1 MDYNSMHGPGHSNF
15 SSPIAHRM
23 PTVSA
28 AQALQ
33 DLKTSPTRCI
43 STGLSHLDCALQN
56 REVVSLEEEA
66 VYGGVSRG
74 KVTEIYGPPGVGK
87 TALGMQLATSALH
100 AGEGVI
106 WVDASHPISGTRLA
120 QILTSHQPI
129 SQDSS
134 SNPATLST
142 LLSNLTHF
150 FTPSLA
156 HLLALL
162 THPTTS
168 NPAPNTSLIVIDSFS
183 TLISNAFPRSTDATP
198 RKPSAPKFSSRKFPI
213 LQHLISSLSKLAT
226 TRNLAIVVTSQCVTK
241 MRPGAG
247 AVLVPAV
254 NATAWEQGLGCRVE
268 LMRDWGWEE
277 ENGDLVEGVR
287 LARVVKAE
295 GVATGGSRLVG
306 LGVGERG
313 LYFISLPSTLTH
325 SPAPPNPH
333 TLSSP
338 LKPHPPSHPDH
349 RVNPTAS
356 QHLPSNLPPR
366 KRKTPP
372 TDLEI
377 PDSDA
382 EDDEDYGWAEEDE
395 EELPPPPPQWQ
406 GSEDAL
412 APPVEEGEGDEE
424 ILELGMELGE
434 EKDLG
439 DEGKDGRRGTKR
451 VRDVVDDSEDELA

>member
-1 MDYNSMHGPGHSNF
+1 MDYNSIHGPGHSNF

-43 STGLSHLDCALQN
+43 STGLSLLDCFLQN
-56 REVVSLEEEA
+56 RQPDYLESEA
-66 VYGGVSRG
+66 LYGGVSRG

-87 TALGMQLATSALH
+87 TALGMQLAASALH
-100 AGEGVI
+100 AGEGVM
-106 WVDASHPISGTRLA
+106 WVDASHPISGTRLT
-120 QILTSHQPI
+120 QILTSYQPKT
-129 SQDSS
+129 QTSS
-134 SNPATLST
+134 SNPATLTS

-150 FTPSLA
+150 SAPSLA

-162 THPTTS
+162 THPTPS
-168 NPAPNTSLIVIDSFS
+168 NPPPSTSLIVIDSFS
-183 TLISNAFPRSTDATP
+183 TLISNAFPRSTDANTP
-198 RKPSAPKFSSRKFPI
+198 KNPGAPNPSARKFPI

-226 TRNLAIVVTSQCVTK
+226 TRNIAIVITTQCVTK

-247 AVLVPAV
+247 AVLVPAI
-254 NATAWEQGLGCRVE
+254 NNTAWEQGLGCRVE
-268 LMRDWGWEE
+268 LMRDWGWED

-295 GVATGGSRLVG
+295 GVAVGGGRGLVG
-306 LGVGERG
+306 FGVDEKG
-313 LYFISLPSTLTH
+313 LYPLTLPTTLTTNTTQPTPQNQHQAPTTTNTTTSLPQ
-325 SPAPPNPH
+325 
-333 TLSSP
+333 
-338 LKPHPPSHPDH
+338 K
-349 RVNPTAS
+349 RK
-356 QHLPSNLPPR
+356 LPP
-366 KRKTPP
+366 TSLEP
-372 TDLEI
+372 EI

-412 APPVEEGEGDEE
+412 APPVEEVEGDEE
-424 ILELGMELGE
+424 LLELEMNKGE
-434 EKDLG
+434 DEDGSEDDREDGGG
-439 DEGKDGRRGTKR
+439 DRRKKAKR
-451 VRDVVDDSEDELA
+451 KREVIDDSEDELA